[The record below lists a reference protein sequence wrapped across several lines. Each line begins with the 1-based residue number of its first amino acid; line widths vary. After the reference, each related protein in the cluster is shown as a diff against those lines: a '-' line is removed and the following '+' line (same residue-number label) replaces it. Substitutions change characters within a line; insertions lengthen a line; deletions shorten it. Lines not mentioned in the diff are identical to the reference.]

1 MKIGRVLKADLLHN
15 LLVIIRS
22 IYIKIIMMEKQK
34 KSKSDRAF
42 IVFCIIASTI
52 LIAIFVGYSLLFKGI
67 IKIG

>member
-1 MKIGRVLKADLLHN
+1 
-15 LLVIIRS
+15 
-22 IYIKIIMMEKQK
+22 MMEKQK